1 MLLVMAPDIGVVLA
15 FWMDTDVGMVL
26 RSLLALCS
34 HPGCMDSFMIPT
46 FPVRGAE
53 VKKKKKKLTS
63 LQLVGSV

>member
-53 VKKKKKKLTS
+53 VKKKKKLTS